1 MKKLSFMKK
10 KQCHVCE
17 KGFFRSEK
25 DKFKYIK
32 VRDHCHYTGKFR
44 GAADIVFNLRY
55 NVPKKIL
62 VIIHNRQHM
71 MINS

>member
-1 MKKLSFMKK
+1 MKKLSFMKKK

-25 DKFKYIK
+25 DKFKHIK
-32 VRDHCHYTGKFR
+32 VRDHCHCTGKFR

-55 NVPKKIL
+55 NVPKK
-62 VIIHNRQHM
+62 
-71 MINS
+71 NSRNNS

>member
-1 MKKLSFMKK
+1 M
-10 KQCHVCE
+10 CE

-25 DKFKYIK
+25 DKFKHIK

-55 NVPKKIL
+55 NVPKK
-62 VIIHNRQHM
+62 
-71 MINS
+71 NSRNNS